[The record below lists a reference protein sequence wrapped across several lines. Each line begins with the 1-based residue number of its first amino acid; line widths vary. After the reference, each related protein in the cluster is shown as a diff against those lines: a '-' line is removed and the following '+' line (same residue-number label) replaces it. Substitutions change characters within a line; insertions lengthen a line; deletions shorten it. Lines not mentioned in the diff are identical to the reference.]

1 MMSMVK
7 NQKIYAICGMLSPI
21 VFTMLWILGG
31 ILQPE
36 YNHIRD
42 DVSSLLALGAPN
54 KLLFDIMNLI
64 NYSLMT
70 VFLIGFVLLI
80 KELKGSILGPVLLL
94 ISSILGF
101 IVTLFFPL
109 NYGGEPTGVTGTGHL
124 IIVMLMG
131 FIALGGMIA
140 LWRGFRTVDEWK
152 GYGLYSLI
160 TVILT
165 LIFTVLLLITTGT
178 AIMGLTER
186 FVIIVNGQY
195 TFVLALKTY
204 LTSEYN
210 RGE

>member
-1 MMSMVK
+1 MVK
-7 NQKIYAICGMLSPI
+7 YQKIYAICGMLSPI

-42 DVSSLLALGAPN
+42 DVSSLMALGAPN

-70 VFLIGFVLLI
+70 VFLIGFILLM
-80 KELKGSILGPVLLL
+80 KELNGSIIGPVLLL
-94 ISSILGF
+94 ISSLLGF

-109 NYGGEPTGVTGTGHL
+109 NYGGEPTGTTGTGHL

-140 LWRGFRTVDEWK
+140 LWRGLRNMNEWK

-160 TVILT
+160 TLILT
-165 LIFTVLLLITTGT
+165 LIFTVFLLIATGT
-178 AIMGLTER
+178 GIMGLAER
-186 FVIIVNGQY
+186 FVIIANGQF
-195 TFVLALKTY
+195 TFMLALKTY
-204 LTSEYN
+204 LTSE
-210 RGE
+210 

>member
-1 MMSMVK
+1 MVK
-7 NQKIYAICGMLSPI
+7 YQKVYAICGMLSPL

-70 VFLIGFVLLI
+70 IFLIGLI
-80 KELKGSILGPVLLL
+80 LVMNELQGSLLGPVLLF
-94 ISSILGF
+94 ISSLLGF
-101 IVTLFFPL
+101 IVTIFFPL
-109 NYGGEPTGVTGTGHL
+109 NYGGEPTGATGVMHL

-140 LWRGFRTVDEWK
+140 MWRGLRKVDEWK

-160 TVILT
+160 TLILT
-165 LIFTVLLLITTGT
+165 LIFTVFLVIATGSE
-178 AIMGLTER
+178 IMGLAER
-186 FVIIVNGQY
+186 FVIIANGQY

-204 LTSEYN
+204 LTYE
-210 RGE
+210 